1 MSSLQASSTP
11 NRLLS
16 SEFDRIKVDSL
27 IAWLKTFPQFDALTE
42 NPTYYDSIEWLS
54 LAPVARA
61 VLRVTEEIL
70 AMPLNDDAA
79 IEVEAIWGQIFT
91 ALSTPKLLQKIAGR
105 RLVPGELRFVLV
117 SCLLSTAIGE
127 GCLQRVTY
135 INRIMGLSKEMQH
148 ALMTLIEAF
157 PKTPRRSPSRSKTP
171 TKSPARSRT
180 SGRSPSRS
188 SIRTPQSTRP
198 KQDEIETPRSS
209 GSRRDLDNSFS
220 SVTRMSTPSRPR
232 RSFTSIRSSQTEP
245 RKAPTASNIEL
256 TALISWIRT
265 FPQMS
270 GLGSLSNLEVLDNM
284 KVSLAILHVAEHL
297 CGQPPSPPAF
307 STIEDVWGAVY
318 NVVAL
323 VSPAFARRC
332 STPEMSLNDRQT
344 ALLSALLCYAIS
356 DGCRERQAHVEKILS
371 LSRDLQQCL
380 MAVVEQNRS
389 SSTMTPLT
397 ARQSD
402 GSEVASIG
410 SRRSLEETAATPS
423 GFSPLRKRRSP
434 GSQTSFHSVFSPPTM
449 DPSMERKIDD
459 LRRRNASLMIDLE
472 NSTNREANLAI
483 KMQELEMRVRRDM
496 MKVESES
503 LRSMDE
509 ANEAHEK
516 ELAALR
522 EELYAL
528 QDIRDREQKANR
540 EVVKLRDE
548 LDLLE
553 HSKEKLAETEEKL
566 RKCRERLEQLADLR
580 DCLKREEEAHS
591 ASVAQCL
598 RLENEIKSMQPL
610 REGISELNPIV
621 KEELLRLRNE
631 NEQLREFAAR
641 RSEDNVQRLEEKL
654 DDIQRL
660 SDRFKDQYLS
670 TKKQLES
677 TVIELEET
685 QEREEDLKEE
695 VIEWTGKW
703 EELGLQVTALK
714 QELDETKEGLTK
726 NIALLVESTSREKG
740 LRDDIESLSNQN
752 KENLTI
758 SEERLEEWNKTKAEL
773 AETLELLIQSQ
784 DREKN
789 LHGELQEM
797 EVKLQEEQ
805 QKSAEFENELNLT
818 FDAFESTKSDLNAT
832 IDREKD
838 LRGELATLKE
848 VKESLVHELEH
859 EKQVR
864 EGERIS
870 AECMLNETR
879 DTLDEKARREL
890 DDLQMNMNRLL
901 EEERVSFR
909 KKIEKSHADYEEL
922 KRKSLADFEELK
934 LKMTHSLEAAE
945 SDYETRIAHLKREY
959 TIEIESLRKQAEED
973 REKLLAKGKGMLKD
987 SKGKANEIIRELED
1001 EIDAMKQTLYDFRKE
1016 KEEFEHKTRAKVSS
1030 YKHKLQFSMSRI
1042 NELTGETEQ
1051 LEESIRTLEKE
1062 KNNLLDENER
1072 YRRQL
1077 GGRYGAD
1084 GKTQNQ
1090 LEMLQKEFN
1099 AVLEENRSLK
1109 KKMAAPG
1116 MIGTLG
1122 GISEEFDADFS
1133 ESVGMPYSRGGVS
1146 GSTLSALREEY
1157 EEQLQAMNDEKRELM
1172 MKNSAA
1178 ITDVQKAEQ
1187 RSWEL
1192 EKEVERLKHEVTS
1205 AHLALQRAELQV
1217 DQSNMESS
1225 AIHEQSFHTAG
1236 EEVYADNLLLGP
1248 SDEVDQENGG
1258 QLLDLY
1264 DPQSSAPT
1272 TPQNVLSPS
1281 NRQNWNSTSAKKS
1294 VSFVPSKSNRG
1305 ENLNTSMS
1313 SEGPTLLELT
1323 RHNANAPDGQPECKQ
1338 S

>member
-1 MSSLQASSTP
+1 MS
-11 NRLLS
+11 
-16 SEFDRIKVDSL
+16 
-27 IAWLKTFPQFDALTE
+27 
-42 NPTYYDSIEWLS
+42 
-54 LAPVARA
+54 
-61 VLRVTEEIL
+61 
-70 AMPLNDDAA
+70 LN
-79 IEVEAIWGQIFT
+79 ERQTG
-91 ALSTPKLLQKIAGR
+91 
-105 RLVPGELRFVLV
+105 
-117 SCLLSTAIGE
+117 LLST
-127 GCLQRVTY
+127 
-135 INRIMGLSKEMQH
+135 
-148 ALMTLIEAF
+148 
-157 PKTPRRSPSRSKTP
+157 
-171 TKSPARSRT
+171 
-180 SGRSPSRS
+180 
-188 SIRTPQSTRP
+188 
-198 KQDEIETPRSS
+198 
-209 GSRRDLDNSFS
+209 
-220 SVTRMSTPSRPR
+220 
-232 RSFTSIRSSQTEP
+232 
-245 RKAPTASNIEL
+245 
-256 TALISWIRT
+256 
-265 FPQMS
+265 
-270 GLGSLSNLEVLDNM
+270 
-284 KVSLAILHVAEHL
+284 
-297 CGQPPSPPAF
+297 
-307 STIEDVWGAVY
+307 
-318 NVVAL
+318 
-323 VSPAFARRC
+323 
-332 STPEMSLNDRQT
+332 
-344 ALLSALLCYAIS
+344 LLCYAIS

-371 LSRDLQQCL
+371 LPRDLQQSL

-389 SSTMTPLT
+389 LSTVTPRT
-397 ARQSD
+397 VRQGD
-402 GSEVASIG
+402 VSEVASIG

-434 GSQTSFHSVFSPPTM
+434 GSQTSFHSVFSPATV
-449 DPSMERKIDD
+449 DPSMERKIED
-459 LRRRNASLMIDLE
+459 LTRRNTSLMIDLE
-472 NSTNREANLAI
+472 KSTTREANLAI

-496 MKVESES
+496 MKIESES
-503 LRSMDE
+503 LRSLDE

-516 ELAALR
+516 ELATLR

-566 RKCRERLEQLADLR
+566 RKCRERLEHLTDVR

-591 ASVAQCL
+591 ASVAECL

-610 REGISELNPIV
+610 RRQLEEYKARAVEAEFQLVECQEDLKRATDISKSLNSAHEELIGGARSFQEEAEVLRKKMSEHGDIDCDGPPIGEGISELNPHV

-641 RSEDNVQRLEEKL
+641 RSDVNVQRLEEKL

-660 SDRFKDQYLS
+660 SDRFKEQYLS
-670 TKKQLES
+670 TKRLLES

-703 EELGLQVTALK
+703 EELRLQVSALK
-714 QELDETKEGLTK
+714 QELDETKEELTK
-726 NIALLVESTSREKG
+726 NIALLVESTLREKG
-740 LRDDIESLSNQN
+740 LRDNIEGLSNQN
-752 KENLTI
+752 KEIRTL
-758 SEERLEEWNKTKAEL
+758 SEERLEQLNKTKVEL
-773 AETLELLIQSQ
+773 ADTLELLIQSQ

-797 EVKLQEEQ
+797 EAKVQEEQ
-805 QKSAEFENELNLT
+805 QKNAEFENELNLT
-818 FDAFESTKSDLNAT
+818 FDALESSKSDLNAT
-832 IDREKD
+832 IDREKA
-838 LRGELATLKE
+838 LRGELSTLKE
-848 VKESLVHELEH
+848 IKESLVLELEH
-859 EKQVR
+859 EKHVR

-870 AECMLNETR
+870 AECTLNDTR
-879 DTLDEKARREL
+879 NSLEEKATREV
-890 DDLQMNMNRLL
+890 DELQTNMNRLL
-901 EEERVSFR
+901 EEERMSFR
-909 KKIEKSHADYEEL
+909 KKIEKSHSDYEEL
-922 KRKSLADFEELK
+922 KKKSLADFEELK
-934 LKMTHSLEAAE
+934 LNMTRSLEAAE
-945 SDYETRIAHLKREY
+945 SDYETRIAYLKREY
-959 TIEIESLRKQAEED
+959 TCEIESLKKQAEED
-973 REKLLAKGKGMLKD
+973 REKLLTKGKGMLKD

-1001 EIDAMKQTLYDFRKE
+1001 EIEAMKKTLYDFRKE
-1016 KEEFEHKTRAKVSS
+1016 KDEFELKTRAKVSS

-1042 NELTGETEQ
+1042 SELTGETEQ
-1051 LEESIRTLEKE
+1051 LEECIRTMEKE

-1090 LEMLQKEFN
+1090 MEMLQKEFN

-1109 KKMAAPG
+1109 KKIAAPG

-1133 ESVGMPYSRGGVS
+1133 ESVGMPYSSGGVS
-1146 GSTLSALREEY
+1146 GSTLLALREEY

-1225 AIHEQSFHTAG
+1225 TIHEQSFHTAG
-1236 EEVYADNLLLGP
+1236 EEIYADNLLLGP
-1248 SDEVDQENGG
+1248 SGEVEQENCR
-1258 QLLDLY
+1258 QLLDLSERH
-1264 DPQSSAPT
+1264 PSAPT

-1281 NRQNWNSTSAKKS
+1281 NRQNWNSTSAKKF
-1294 VSFVPSKSNRG
+1294 VSFVPSASNRG
-1305 ENLNTSMS
+1305 ENLNISMP